1 MQPLTTS
8 QIAKKTVFPIL
19 FTISFTHLLNDL
31 VQAVLPAVYPLIKTN
46 FRLSFTQ
53 IGIITLTVQTTASL
67 LQPFVG
73 IYADRSPKPYFLA
86 LSMVFV
92 LSGIAFVAFAPSYF
106 TILIAVCFLGI
117 GSSIFHPEASR
128 IAYMAAG
135 DRRGLAQSIF
145 QLGGNTGSAIGPL
158 LAALI
163 VMPYGQYNL
172 IWFSIAA
179 ILGLIIL
186 IQIGNWYKNH
196 LNLKAQSPVKVAA
209 IPDKPALSS
218 KRIGFSVFILL
229 MLIFS
234 KYVYLASMT
243 SYFTFYLIDKFHV
256 SVEYSQIHLF
266 IFLAAVAVGTVL
278 GGSLGDKYG
287 RKYIIWISILGAAPF
302 TLMLPYANLFWTGTL
317 SVLIGIII
325 SSAFSAILVY
335 AQELMPGK
343 IGLVSGLFFGFA
355 FGMGGL
361 GSAILGKLAD
371 QTSISYVFVV
381 CSFLPL
387 IGIITGLL
395 PNIEGKKVKIKQT

>member
-135 DRRGLAQSIF
+135 ERRGLAQSIF

-163 VMPYGQYNL
+163 VMPYGQYNI

-179 ILGLIIL
+179 ILGLVIL
-186 IQIGNWYKNH
+186 IQIGNWYKTH

-209 IPDKPALSS
+209 VTDKPALSS
-218 KRIGFSVFILL
+218 KYPWS
-229 MLIFS
+229 
-234 KYVYLASMT
+234 T
-243 SYFTFYLIDKFHV
+243 
-256 SVEYSQIHLF
+256 
-266 IFLAAVAVGTVL
+266 
-278 GGSLGDKYG
+278 
-287 RKYIIWISILGAAPF
+287 RKYICSYSWRQWL
-302 TLMLPYANLFWTGTL
+302 W
-317 SVLIGIII
+317 VL
-325 SSAFSAILVY
+325 Y
-335 AQELMPGK
+335 
-343 IGLVSGLFFGFA
+343 
-355 FGMGGL
+355 
-361 GSAILGKLAD
+361 
-371 QTSISYVFVV
+371 
-381 CSFLPL
+381 
-387 IGIITGLL
+387 
-395 PNIEGKKVKIKQT
+395 

>member
-1 MQPLTTS
+1 MQPSTTS
-8 QIAKKTVFPIL
+8 QIATKTVFPIL

-53 IGIITLTVQTTASL
+53 IGLITLTVQTTASL

-73 IYADRSPKPYFLA
+73 IYADKSPKPYFLV

-92 LSGIAFVAFAPSYF
+92 LSGVAFVAFAPSYL

-117 GSSIFHPEASR
+117 GSAIFHPEASR
-128 IAYMAAG
+128 VAYMAAG

-179 ILGLIIL
+179 ILGLVIL

-196 LNLKAQSPVKVAA
+196 LNLKARLPVQATA
-209 IPDKPALSS
+209 IVDKPALSS
-218 KRIGFSVFILL
+218 KRVGFSVFILL

-266 IFLAAVAVGTVL
+266 IFLAAVAIGTVL
-278 GGSLGDKYG
+278 GGGLGDKYG
-287 RKYIIWISILGAAPF
+287 RKYVIWISILGAAPF
-302 TLMLPYANLFWTGTL
+302 TLMLPYADLFWTGIL
-317 SVLIGIII
+317 SVLIGVII

-361 GSAILGKLAD
+361 GSALLGKLAD
-371 QTSISYVFVV
+371 QTSINYVFVV

-395 PNIEGKKVKIKQT
+395 PNIESKKVKLKQV